1 MTRKGL
7 EGGPY
12 VPNQLMGKQTKV
24 KLKMKLIVELK
35 ENNSTVQLSK
45 YFERKKTKKR
55 KNGASIIS
63 SWGSKE
69 ENISLDCPSNR
80 RQFRSISLPQ

>member
-24 KLKMKLIVELK
+24 KLKMKVIVELK

-45 YFERKKTKKR
+45 YFEEKKR
-55 KNGASIIS
+55 
-63 SWGSKE
+63 
-69 ENISLDCPSNR
+69 
-80 RQFRSISLPQ
+80 RSGKTGPL

>member
-24 KLKMKLIVELK
+24 KLKMKVIVELK

-45 YFERKKTKKR
+45 YFERKKR
-55 KNGASIIS
+55 KSGKT
-63 SWGSKE
+63 GP
-69 ENISLDCPSNR
+69 L
-80 RQFRSISLPQ
+80 